1 MGGSAREM
9 TRNCFEYTR
18 PGKRYQKAM
27 ENHHLIAGEINY
39 FDWVS
44 FNSYVKLPEG
54 MGWTRNYQRVSLS
67 WVIVIC
73 HMFSVPSHHLPEIP
87 RWTPEVFFGVNICGE
102 VI

>member
-1 MGGSAREM
+1 
-9 TRNCFEYTR
+9 
-18 PGKRYQKAM
+18 
-27 ENHHLIAGEINY
+27 
-39 FDWVS
+39 
-44 FNSYVKLPEG
+44 